1 MRSLNLDQL
10 RALEAVAELGSF
22 TGAARRLNLSQS
34 AISTQIKEL
43 EDRFGVRLVE
53 RLGKKAYATAA
64 GLEVIEH
71 ARRIACEADAISA
84 AMRKRREGWLGRV
97 RIGASTT
104 TLIYHL
110 PPVLKKLRLAHPN
123 IELVVTTGTTSG
135 VVERMMRNDIDAG
148 IVSMPVDTRVM
159 DVTPLCEERLVAI
172 FPSDQKQIPKIATP
186 EIMREHPLIL
196 EYSRAQMKLITL
208 EWLSRGGAQ
217 PRAAMEL
224 DNLIAVKRMVS
235 AGLGVSIVPDAT
247 VSVMNEG
254 IAVRPLEP
262 VLTRTLAY
270 IQRRHKA
277 AEPAL
282 DIVRNALVATLGKGS
297 AGKRGSKSTARAKT
311 LHPTK

>member
-10 RALEAVAELGSF
+10 RALETVAELASF

-43 EDRFGVRLVE
+43 EERFEVRLIE
-53 RLGKKAYATAA
+53 RLGKKAYPTAA

-71 ARRIACEADAISA
+71 ARRIAREAEAVSA

-104 TLIYHL
+104 ALIYHL
-110 PPVLKKLRLAHPN
+110 PPVLKQLRLDHPN
-123 IELVVTTGTTSG
+123 IELVVTTGTSSG
-135 VVERMMRNDIDAG
+135 VAERIMRNEIDAG
-148 IVSMPVDTRVM
+148 IVSMPIDARAM
-159 DVTPLCEERLVAI
+159 DVTPLCEEKLVAI
-172 FPSDQKQIPKIATP
+172 FPADQKDIPKVATP
-186 EIMREHPLIL
+186 QNMKAHPLIL
-196 EYSRAQMKLITL
+196 EYSRAQVKLLTID
-208 EWLSRGGAQ
+208 WLSRDGLQ
-217 PRAAMEL
+217 PRPAMEL

-254 IAVRPLEP
+254 IVVRPLDP

-270 IQRRHKA
+270 IQRRDKA

-282 DIVRNALVATLGKGS
+282 DIVRKALISTLGKGP
-297 AGKRGSKSTARAKT
+297 AGKQRSKLAGRAK
-311 LHPTK
+311 KQQAVE

>member
-10 RALEAVAELGSF
+10 RALETVAELGSF

-34 AISTQIKEL
+34 AISTQVKEL
-43 EDRFGVRLVE
+43 EDRFEVRLVE

-71 ARRIACEADAISA
+71 ARRIARESDAVSA
-84 AMRKRREGWLGRV
+84 AMRRRREGWLGRV

-104 TLIYHL
+104 ALIYHL
-110 PPVLKKLRLAHPN
+110 PPVLKKLRLDHPN

-135 VVERMMRNDIDAG
+135 VVERMMRNEIDAG
-148 IVSMPVDTRVM
+148 IVSMPIDARAM
-159 DVTPLCEERLVAI
+159 DVTPLCEEKLVAI
-172 FPSDQKQIPKIATP
+172 FPADQKQIPKIATP
-186 EIMREHPLIL
+186 ESMREHPLIL
-196 EYSRAQMKLITL
+196 EYSRAQVKLITL
-208 EWLSRGGAQ
+208 EWLSRDGAQ
-217 PRAAMEL
+217 ARPAMEL
-224 DNLIAVKRMVS
+224 DNVIAVKRLVA
-235 AGLGVSIVPDAT
+235 AGLGVSIVPDAV

-262 VLTRTLAY
+262 VLTRTLVY

-282 DIVRNALVATLGKGS
+282 DIVRNALVSMLGKGQ
-297 AGKRGSKSTARAKT
+297 AGKSKSRRRKSLRPAK
-311 LHPTK
+311 